1 MRRILF
7 IIVACLSLCSYAQA
21 PFNNEVVTGSF
32 SALNGKI
39 ANLDIVYEK
48 IHNMSEADFAEY
60 EKDWNVDKPEIE
72 GYILQKANT
81 ALNGSCYLKM
91 GKEENLTVRIVVNTV
106 SVKGDHSF
114 EVLLVDKT
122 EKVLGKLSGLFGKG
136 GMFGTK
142 LNLIKDGA
150 KSTGKRAGAWLKKYI
165 NK

>member
-32 SALNGKI
+32 AALNVKI

-150 KSTGKRAGAWLKKYI
+150 KSTGKRAGALLKKYV
-165 NK
+165 K